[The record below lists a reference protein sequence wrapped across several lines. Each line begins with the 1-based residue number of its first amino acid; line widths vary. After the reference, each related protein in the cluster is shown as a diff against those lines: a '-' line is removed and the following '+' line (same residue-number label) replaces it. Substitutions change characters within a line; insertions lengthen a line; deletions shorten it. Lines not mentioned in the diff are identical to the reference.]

1 MGFFSKFFQK
11 ITLLFKKRKQSL
23 QNVSPQTSEVL
34 ILPKEAQ
41 KKKIEE
47 LQTQNLEVVREAH
60 KPTRFINDD
69 IIVKRIE
76 GVNFIFDKESFKEF
90 ESFIDDNHVLIVED
104 GYLARRHKRK
114 DGFITFFHRWLMSNE
129 IDKFKETY
137 GGEREVDHLNG
148 KNDNRKIVLR
158 VTSERDHKR
167 RHGREKEYWNKIERK
182 RDELKESLK

>member
-11 ITLLFKKRKQSL
+11 ITLLFKKRKQSPP
-23 QNVSPQTSEVL
+23 NVSSQTSEVL

-41 KKKIEE
+41 KKKKEE

-60 KPTRFINDD
+60 KPIRFINDN
-69 IIVKRIE
+69 IIVRRIE
-76 GVNFIFDKESFKEF
+76 GTNFIFDKESFKEF
-90 ESFIDDNHVLIVED
+90 ESFVDDNHILIVEN

-114 DGFITFFHRWLMSNE
+114 DGFITFFHIWLMSNE
-129 IDKFKETY
+129 VDKFKETH
-137 GGEREVDHLNG
+137 GCNVEVDHLNG

-167 RHGREKEYWNKIERK
+167 RHGREKEYWDKIEKKRK
-182 RDELKESLK
+182 ELLQQK